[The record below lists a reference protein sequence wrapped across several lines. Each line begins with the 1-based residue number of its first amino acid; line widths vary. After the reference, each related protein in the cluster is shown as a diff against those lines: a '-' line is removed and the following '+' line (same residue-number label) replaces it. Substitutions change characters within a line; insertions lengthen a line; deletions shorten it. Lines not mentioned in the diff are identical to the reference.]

1 MASSRTSRYLPA
13 ILLAFCALV
22 VWGCG
27 GDSDETN
34 APATRNAAFPDED
47 TTEKSATCP
56 NDNEG
61 TDNQDADNQGAD
73 NQGTDNQDADNQ
85 GACQQHACDGDTYS
99 EYDDKAIDAAELDKF
114 SEGTDNIDACSQHA
128 CDGDTYSEYDD
139 KAIDA
144 AELDKFSDLADECAV
159 DSYYQ
164 DSGTGKGDDENDRD
178 SDQREQ
184 PDEYDPVADGA
195 VILGRLIEVDQ
206 TEELI
211 LDDEDPHATVCQP
224 APCRPGAVD
233 WATSSAP
240 DLVVVAFGDSYASG
254 EGAPFRNHRRDWDT
268 NIVPDDPQW
277 PASLASRDAL
287 WGPDYCHRSPR
298 SAFALAMV
306 DVQEALPHVR
316 LA

>member
-61 TDNQDADNQGAD
+61 TDNQDADNQGTD

-85 GACQQHACDGDTYS
+85 GACQ
-99 EYDDKAIDAAELDKF
+99 
-114 SEGTDNIDACSQHA
+114 QHA